1 MDDIYKSKH
10 SSNNKESKPNKYVNN
25 LISRL
30 LISIILFLSIIS
42 ITNFKSEYRKL
53 FKDIAINRN
62 LSFNK
67 ITNMYNKYFGKV
79 IPLKEDKEEM
89 VFDEKITYKDIKEE
103 NNAYKLTVNKN
114 YLVPI
119 INSGLVVFI
128 GEKDN
133 LGNTVI
139 IQGIDNIDYWYSNVT
154 NLNVKLYDYV
164 SKGSMLGNAIDDKIT
179 LTFIKDGKN
188 LKYEEVIK

>member
-1 MDDIYKSKH
+1 MDNIYKRKH
-10 SSNNKESKPNKYVNN
+10 SSSNKESKTNKYVNN

-30 LISIILFLSIIS
+30 LISVILFLTIIS
-42 ITNFKSEYRKL
+42 ITNFKSDYRKL
-53 FKDIAINRN
+53 FKNIALDRN

-67 ITNMYNKYFGKV
+67 ITNTYNKYFGKI
-79 IPLKEDKEEM
+79 IPLKEETEEM

-103 NNAYKLTVNKN
+103 NNVYTLKVNKN
-114 YLVPI
+114 YLVPV

-164 SKGSMLGNAIDDKIT
+164 SKGSMLGNAIDDNIK
-179 LTFIKDGKN
+179 LTFIKDNKN
-188 LKYEEVIK
+188 LKYEEVVK

>member
-1 MDDIYKSKH
+1 MDNVYKSKH
-10 SSNNKESKPNKYVNN
+10 SSSNKESKTNKYVNN

-30 LISIILFLSIIS
+30 LISVILFLTIIS
-42 ITNFKSEYRKL
+42 ITNFKSDYRKL
-53 FKDIAINRN
+53 FKKIALDRN

-67 ITNMYNKYFGKV
+67 ITNTYNKYFGKI
-79 IPLKEDKEEM
+79 IPLKEETEEM
-89 VFDEKITYKDIKEE
+89 VFDEKITYKEIMEE
-103 NNAYKLTVNKN
+103 NNVYTLKVNKN
-114 YLVPI
+114 YLVPV

-164 SKGSMLGNAIDDKIT
+164 SKGSMLGNAIDNNIK

-188 LKYEEVIK
+188 LKYEEVVK

>member
-1 MDDIYKSKH
+1 MDNIYKSKH
-10 SSNNKESKPNKYVNN
+10 DSSNKESKTNKYVNN

-30 LISIILFLSIIS
+30 LISVILFLTIIS
-42 ITNFKSEYRKL
+42 ITNFKSDYRKL
-53 FKDIAINRN
+53 FKKIALDRN

-67 ITNMYNKYFGKV
+67 ITNTYNKYFGKI
-79 IPLKEDKEEM
+79 IPLKEETEEM

-103 NNAYKLTVNKN
+103 NNVYTLKVNKN
-114 YLVPI
+114 YLVPV

-164 SKGSMLGNAIDDKIT
+164 SKGSMLGNAIDNNIK

-188 LKYEEVIK
+188 LKYEEVVK

>member
-1 MDDIYKSKH
+1 MDNIYKSKH
-10 SSNNKESKPNKYVNN
+10 DSSNKESKTNKYVNN

-30 LISIILFLSIIS
+30 LISVILFLTIIS
-42 ITNFKSEYRKL
+42 ITNFKSDYRKL
-53 FKDIAINRN
+53 FKNIALDRN

-67 ITNMYNKYFGKV
+67 IINTYNKYFGKI
-79 IPLKEDKEEM
+79 IPLKEETEEM

-103 NNAYKLTVNKN
+103 NNVYTLKVNKN
-114 YLVPI
+114 YLVPV

-164 SKGSMLGNAIDDKIT
+164 SKGSMLGNAIDDNIK
-179 LTFIKDGKN
+179 LTFIKDSKN
-188 LKYEEVIK
+188 LKYEEVVK

>member
-1 MDDIYKSKH
+1 MDNIYKSKH
-10 SSNNKESKPNKYVNN
+10 SSSNKESKTNKYVNN

-30 LISIILFLSIIS
+30 LISVILFLTIIS
-42 ITNFKSEYRKL
+42 ITNFKSDYRKL
-53 FKDIAINRN
+53 FKNIALDRN

-67 ITNMYNKYFGKV
+67 ITNTYNKYFGKI
-79 IPLKEDKEEM
+79 IPLKEETEEM

-103 NNAYKLTVNKN
+103 NNVYTLKVNKN
-114 YLVPI
+114 YLVPV

-164 SKGSMLGNAIDDKIT
+164 SKGSMLGNAIDDNIK
-179 LTFIKDGKN
+179 LTFIKDNKN
-188 LKYEEVIK
+188 LKYEEVVK

>member
-1 MDDIYKSKH
+1 MDNIYKSKH
-10 SSNNKESKPNKYVNN
+10 SSSNKESKTNKYVNN

-30 LISIILFLSIIS
+30 LISVILFLTIIS
-42 ITNFKSEYRKL
+42 ITNFKSDYRKL
-53 FKDIAINRN
+53 FKKIALDRN

-67 ITNMYNKYFGKV
+67 ITNTYNKYFGKI
-79 IPLKEDKEEM
+79 IPLKEETEEM

-103 NNAYKLTVNKN
+103 NNVYTLKVNKN
-114 YLVPI
+114 YLVPV

-164 SKGSMLGNAIDDKIT
+164 SKGSMLGNAIDDNIK
-179 LTFIKDGKN
+179 LTFIKDNKN
-188 LKYEEVIK
+188 LKYEEVVK